1 MKRRMSVKGT
11 AGTTPAPSKI
21 SHMRRESSTFSPPN
35 TTRPASRLSDASKD
49 APKVGRTSEPPSTTT
64 RVTALGK
71 SVRINSTVTTP
82 PSTASNKVPTPTT
95 IKPARTI
102 ESSMGPP
109 PVRPR
114 ASLSTTTSPTGISHA
129 RVSST
134 SSMLGRPGAKS
145 PPTTAGSRRPTS
157 MSGTELLRQAKLA
170 AAVTKAS
177 TLSDVDRS
185 TSKQSSSDSAS
196 DEKENTMRPS
206 PRLAGSMSAASKRRS
221 MLAVPSS

>member
-1 MKRRMSVKGT
+1 MSVKGT
-11 AGTTPAPSKI
+11 VGATPAPSKV
-21 SHMRRESSTFSPPN
+21 SHVRRESSTFSPPN
-35 TTRPASRLSDASKD
+35 TSRPVSRLSDAGKD
-49 APKVGRTSEPPSTTT
+49 APKVGKTSEPPATAT

-71 SVRINSTVTTP
+71 SVRMNSIVTTP
-82 PSTASNKVPTPTT
+82 PSTTGNKVPTPTT
-95 IKPARTI
+95 IKPARTV

-134 SSMLGRPGAKS
+134 SSILGRPGAKS
-145 PPTTAGSRRPTS
+145 PPTTTTAGSRRPTS

-185 TSKQSSSDSAS
+185 TSKQGSSDSGS

-206 PRLAGSMSAASKRRS
+206 PRLTGSMSAASKRRS

>member
-1 MKRRMSVKGT
+1 MSVKGI
-11 AGTTPAPSKI
+11 AGTTPAPSKV
-21 SHMRRESSTFSPPN
+21 SHIRRESSTFSPPN
-35 TTRPASRLSDASKD
+35 TRPTSRLSDAGKD
-49 APKVGRTSEPPSTTT
+49 APKVGKTSDPPSTTT

-82 PSTASNKVPTPTT
+82 PSITSNKVPTPTT

-114 ASLSTTTSPTGISHA
+114 ASLSTTTSPTGVSHA

-134 SSMLGRPGAKS
+134 SSILGRSGTKS
-145 PPTTAGSRRPTS
+145 PPATTTAGSRRPTS

-185 TSKQSSSDSAS
+185 TSKQSSTESGS

-206 PRLAGSMSAASKRRS
+206 PRLTGSMSAASKRRS